1 MAAQVIREQ
10 VIPAATAP
18 AVGPRTAVEPEA
30 EARAAEI
37 PEEVRTAETEAPA
50 EVQIPAAAAG
60 LTVEVRTPDLVCDKQ
75 YYI

>member
-18 AVGPRTAVEPEA
+18 AVEPEV

-60 LTVEVRTPDLVCDKQ
+60 LTVEVRTPDLVFDRQ
-75 YYI
+75 YYVQN